1 MLSQVY
7 EPAAQEALKVNEIVE
22 FVGILTCDPILAE
35 FPDSSDAEDAF
46 ARAGPPPSSVAP
58 RIHAFCY
65 RKLTTFCPATDS
77 IPAAL
82 RTQRVGFA
90 EARAAQARDA
100 VVRRLAGALGNDTG
114 AAQWA
119 LLASISKIHQ
129 VSISPF
135 RTRISSWG

>member
-1 MLSQVY
+1 MRSQVY

-35 FPDSSDAEDAF
+35 FPESGEDAEDAF

-65 RKLTTFCPATDS
+65 RKLSPFCPATDS
-77 IPAAL
+77 IPVAL

-90 EARAAQARDA
+90 GARAAQARDA
-100 VVRRLAGALGNDTG
+100 VVRRLAGALGNDMG

-129 VSISPF
+129 V
-135 RTRISSWG
+135 RTSSF